1 MCKKNIDI
9 CIYLSVGRMFEY
21 SAPDKVKTF
30 FVPFG
35 FTKARNQL
43 LAETIITAQHFFPQK
58 IVAFEL

>member
-43 LAETIITAQHFFPQK
+43 LAETIITA
-58 IVAFEL
+58 